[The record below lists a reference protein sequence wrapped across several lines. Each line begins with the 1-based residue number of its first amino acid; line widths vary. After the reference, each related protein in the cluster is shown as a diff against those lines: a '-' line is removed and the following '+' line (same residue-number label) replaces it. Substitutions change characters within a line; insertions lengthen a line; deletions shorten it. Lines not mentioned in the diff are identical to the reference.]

1 MVSFIIQ
8 MVLMPLSKVIAQKTA
23 LRNFERVLNK
33 RMKREIE
40 I

>member
-8 MVLMPLSKVIAQKTA
+8 MVLMPLSKVIAQKPT

>member
-8 MVLMPLSKVIAQKTA
+8 MVLMPLSKVIAQKLA